1 MQKKKNSLSKE
12 LEIVNELGLHARSAS
27 QIALLAQKATDRI
40 WLQKGTAKVDAT
52 SILDILTLGC
62 PKGSKIIIFVEHYND
77 INVLNN
83 IAGLIENGFGEL

>member
-27 QIALLAQKATDRI
+27 QIALLAQKATDRV

-62 PKGSKIIIFVEHYND
+62 PKGSKIIISVEHYND